1 MTSRS
6 RMRFFGI
13 DLAFSSKNPSGL
25 CVLDERGELMNADYL
40 RSDEEIVG
48 FIEQEA
54 DPIGNVIVVD
64 APLICVNE
72 TGQRPCEKLVGR
84 LYGKYHASCHSSN
97 IRNMAGQRGPMLVS
111 AVQERFPVT
120 VQHDARNTSADMW
133 PMIETYPHPAHIE
146 LFKLSRIFKY
156 KKGRVGDKREGLM
169 QYTTAL
175 KELQSQKPPLQ
186 IGTIPFLDQ
195 DIYSLKGKG
204 LKRQEDLLDAVFCA
218 YTAAHLWHH
227 RRDTSCWRTI
237 KTDSSPDFITVPLLS
252 Q

>member
-25 CVLDERGELMNADYL
+25 CVLDERGALMNADYL

-84 LYGKYHASCHSSN
+84 LYGK
-97 IRNMAGQRGPMLVS
+97 
-111 AVQERFPVT
+111 
-120 VQHDARNTSADMW
+120 
-133 PMIETYPHPAHIE
+133 
-146 LFKLSRIFKY
+146 
-156 KKGRVGDKREGLM
+156 
-169 QYTTAL
+169 
-175 KELQSQKPPLQ
+175 
-186 IGTIPFLDQ
+186 
-195 DIYSLKGKG
+195 
-204 LKRQEDLLDAVFCA
+204 
-218 YTAAHLWHH
+218 
-227 RRDTSCWRTI
+227 
-237 KTDSSPDFITVPLLS
+237 
-252 Q
+252 